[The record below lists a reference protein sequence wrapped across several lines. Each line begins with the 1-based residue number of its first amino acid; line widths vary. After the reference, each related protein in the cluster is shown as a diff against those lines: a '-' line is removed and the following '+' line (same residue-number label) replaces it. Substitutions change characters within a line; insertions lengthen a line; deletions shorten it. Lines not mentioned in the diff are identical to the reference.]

1 MSDNIQSVSEELDIN
16 EIIAIRHKKLNE
28 LKEQGKDPF
37 EIVKYVKT
45 HDTIDIFEK
54 YQELEG
60 KTVSLAGRIVSKRV
74 MGKASFVHILDH
86 KSKIQCYVRVNELGE
101 DEYSEFKKLDIGD
114 IIGVTGEVFTTKKG
128 EISIKLKEYIL
139 LSKSLLPLPEKF
151 HGLRD
156 LDLRYRQRYV
166 DLIANPEVKETFVKR
181 SKIITAIRTFLEKKG
196 FLEVETPILN
206 IIPGGANARPFITHH
221 NTLDIDMYLRI
232 APELYLK
239 RLIVGGFEKVYELGR
254 LFRNEGM
261 SVKHNPEFTS
271 IELYQAYADYN
282 DMMDITEELFKYCAK
297 EIVGSTKINYQG
309 VGWFEQWQPH
319 DRACKRA
326 YRLTFQLRFRYH
338 KKKQGCKNGAGRRYH
353 GARRSIKS
361 HER

>member
-271 IELYQAYADYN
+271 IELYQAYAD
-282 DMMDITEELFKYCAK
+282 
-297 EIVGSTKINYQG
+297 
-309 VGWFEQWQPH
+309 
-319 DRACKRA
+319 
-326 YRLTFQLRFRYH
+326 
-338 KKKQGCKNGAGRRYH
+338 
-353 GARRSIKS
+353 
-361 HER
+361 